1 MKTALCVVV
10 LVCGVAYATVQQS
23 ERVSALQAIVA
34 TERSF
39 ARMSAERGTR
49 ESFLA
54 YIADDGLLF
63 RPGAVN
69 GKKWLLEHPE
79 RVPQKRPLLSWQPA
93 FGDVAQA
100 GDLGYTFGPWE
111 FKQDITDEKPVG
123 YGHFVTVWKKQT
135 DGSWKFQVDLGI
147 SHAAPRDPKVD
158 WQLPANY
165 QTKPW
170 KATATADP
178 ASARAGLLSR
188 DRQFVKALAAQGVV
202 KTYDSYSAKELRL
215 FRENS
220 YPFEGRVESSQAL
233 SARISDGELLNGQ
246 PLGADVSLSE
256 DLGFTNGTYSLSR
269 EQQPDKVIELGS
281 YVRIWKRQN
290 GNWKIVLDI
299 TNAWPPTQQSG

>member
-23 ERVSALQAIVA
+23 QRASALQAIVA

-100 GDLGYTFGPWE
+100 GDLGY
-111 FKQDITDEKPVG
+111 
-123 YGHFVTVWKKQT
+123 
-135 DGSWKFQVDLGI
+135 
-147 SHAAPRDPKVD
+147 
-158 WQLPANY
+158 
-165 QTKPW
+165 
-170 KATATADP
+170 
-178 ASARAGLLSR
+178 
-188 DRQFVKALAAQGVV
+188 
-202 KTYDSYSAKELRL
+202 RL

-233 SARISDGELLNGQ
+233 SVRISDGELLNGQ

-256 DLGFTNGTYSLSR
+256 DLGFTHGTYSLSR

-281 YVRIWKRQN
+281 YVRIWRRQN